1 MKYDPTRPMTDQITS
16 HVFHFTESPRDRNQ
30 FHALL
35 QDLAI
40 TFGPALGWQRWPQDG
55 QPLPSGYCGRGF
67 YRKNGR
73 TWEMVW
79 PESEPITAM
88 DIDRLTISFIDGQIH
103 IVIHN
108 EQTHKGET

>member
-1 MKYDPTRPMTDQITS
+1 
-16 HVFHFTESPRDRNQ
+16 
-30 FHALL
+30 
-35 QDLAI
+35 
-40 TFGPALGWQRWPQDG
+40 
-55 QPLPSGYCGRGF
+55 
-67 YRKNGR
+67 
-73 TWEMVW
+73 MVW